1 MLPPIKHGLF
11 KLNINDRYAV
21 LGISLD
27 ADAKEIRLKYLKIAQ
42 KLHPDTFRAKN
53 NSDKLYASEIL
64 SKLVNPAY
72 EELSKEKTRNEYLL
86 IISQLGQRIAEE
98 KDRVKFI
105 SEPAQQLL
113 KAGEDYE
120 LVYKNLL
127 KKLTSEQ
134 YKILEEV
141 PHAIAQ
147 LSELNLAYLIHQQG
161 RGLIKSPQK
170 STPASDRVNAPT
182 TATPTESSQKTKPPT
197 DEQTTA
203 SQVSSYIRRAQEYIE
218 KNSFTSAI
226 AEMRDA
232 LKLDP
237 NSSSCHGLMGL
248 AYLKQ
253 NQLSMAKVHIN
264 KALQS
269 NPKDPIVIKSKQEL
283 DKLDKTSNKGQ
294 NTNNSSRVN
303 TNNSSHKSSGNSGMF
318 GGLFGGKK
326 K

>member
-42 KLHPDTFRAKN
+42 KLHPDIFKSKN

-98 KDRVKFI
+98 KDRVKFM

-161 RGLIKSPQK
+161 RESIKSPQK
-170 STPASDRVNAPT
+170 STPASDRVNVPT
-182 TATPTESSQKTKPPT
+182 AASKKTKPPT

-248 AYLKQ
+248 AYLRQ

-269 NPKDPIVIKSKQEL
+269 NPQDPIVIKSKQEL

-303 TNNSSHKSSGNSGMF
+303 TNNSSNKSSGNSGMF

>member
-1 MLPPIKHGLF
+1 MLPPIKHGIF
-11 KLNINDRYAV
+11 KLNLNDHYAV
-21 LGISLD
+21 LGIDLT
-27 ADAKEIRLKYLKIAQ
+27 ADSKEIRIKYLKIAQ
-42 KLHPDTFRAKN
+42 KLHPDTCKIK
-53 NSDKLYASEIL
+53 SDTEKRYASEIL

-86 IISQLGQRIAEE
+86 ILSQLGQRFAEE
-98 KDRVKFI
+98 KDRVKLI

-134 YKILEEV
+134 YKSLEES

-147 LSELNLAYLIHQQG
+147 LSELNLAYLIHQQS
-161 RGLIKSPQK
+161 RGLSKNPQK
-170 STPASDRVNAPT
+170 LASAKNNVKTSSTET
-182 TATPTESSQKTKPPT
+182 TSKPSSRKKAQT
-197 DEQTTA
+197 DEPTNTK
-203 SQVSSYIRRAQEYIE
+203 QVASYIRRAQEYIE

-226 AEMRDA
+226 AELRDA
-232 LKLDP
+232 IKLDP
-237 NSSSCHGLMGL
+237 NNSSCHGLMGL
-248 AYLKQ
+248 VYLKQ

-264 KALQS
+264 KAWQS
-269 NPKDPIVIKSKQEL
+269 NPQDPIAIQSKKEL
-283 DKLDKTSNKGQ
+283 DKLEKTTSKNQ
-294 NTNNSSRVN
+294 NSSTTSRVN
-303 TNNSSHKSSGNSGMF
+303 ASSSSNKSGNSSMF